1 MRNMTDT
8 LRAAA
13 LSKSGRPS
21 VAVDVRDKRLRWTG
35 LHWADG
41 STCWTDQVAD
51 GDAIHRALTD
61 GSGNVKHA
69 KVTDPSAAS
78 QWTNWQTLR
87 TDAIVDS
94 DVAIAR
100 LGSSDIRI
108 YYVRE
113 GAGDTWDIVYI
124 DSTDGGANWGSPSNA
139 ATGVNGAPAGD
150 DPEAPRIAAAHQY
163 LFYTDEGR
171 VKARSIPWGGSPSS
185 PSTWTTL
192 GTLEERQ
199 GLGVT
204 YNSSTE
210 VCHLVVAGA
219 GTIAVGT
226 YTPSG
231 SSWSSPLQIAPG
243 GTGSASSDSALS
255 SPSALYAN
263 GLYLVTWIDRF
274 EGDASEWTQP
284 VVLSSDDWE
293 HFGNEV
299 ALSIWASTYRRV
311 ALAYIASSEI
321 LYAANER
328 IACQATIYS
337 AEDTSKNLVGLTPA
351 SYRRRTDEDG
361 SRLHLEFLNA
371 GGVYDT
377 VGQQGEDGECIRP
390 LSSIVLS
397 RGYVTS
403 EGTEQIALDPHYIV
417 SAQISQGLERGRL
430 VIEAMDGWG
439 LLAMWRPNEALT
451 WSNRTVRWLLTEICA
466 RVGLTFSG
474 SAQTSF
480 DYQVPAFTV
489 HPSQHGARIV
499 RRLLLLAGAVAFFDL
514 DGQMKGYELYGYS
527 PSYDDIGSNGEILQ
541 GGYGLKAPWATSFR
555 VYGDQAGAAGEVSWI
570 SMEMGLR
577 LNANR
582 QDYRLSTDPAAQVVQ
597 RYDWTRARMSCR
609 REEVTIPMRPDL
621 ELWDRVRLFPTG
633 DVIPPSDCLRRV
645 VGIGEEWDGTRGR
658 YVSRV
663 TMEDV

>member
-1 MRNMTDT
+1 MRNMTDA
-8 LRAAA
+8 LHAAA
-13 LSKSGRPS
+13 LSWAGKPS
-21 VAVDVRDKRLRWTG
+21 VVADVRDKRLRWTG

-41 STCWTDQVAD
+41 STCWTDQVTD

-87 TDAIVDS
+87 SDAIADS

-100 LGSSDIRI
+100 LGSGDIRI

-113 GAGDTWDIVYI
+113 GEGDTWDIVYI
-124 DSTDGGANWGSPSNA
+124 DSTDGGQNWSDVSNA
-139 ATGVNGAPAGD
+139 ATGVNGAPAGE
-150 DPEAPRIAAAHQY
+150 DPEPPRIAGAHQY
-163 LFYTDEGR
+163 LFYTDEGL
-171 VKARSIPWGGSPSS
+171 VKGRSIPWGGSAGSA
-185 PSTWTTL
+185 STWTSL
-192 GTLEERQ
+192 GVLEDRQ
-199 GLGVT
+199 GLAAT
-204 YNSSTE
+204 YNATGGL
-210 VCHLVVAGA
+210 CYLVVAAA
-219 GTIAVGT
+219 GTIVVGT
-226 YTPSG
+226 YAPSG
-231 SSWSSPLQIAPG
+231 ATWSSPLQIAPG
-243 GTGSASSDSALS
+243 GTGSAGDGSALRN
-255 SPSALYAN
+255 PSALYAD
-263 GLYLVTWIDRF
+263 GLYFATWIDEF
-274 EGDASEWTQP
+274 QGDASQWTQP
-284 VVLSSDDWE
+284 VVLSSTDWE

-299 ALSIWASTYRRV
+299 ALSIWATTYRRV
-311 ALAYIASSEI
+311 ALAYVATSAT

-337 AEDTSKNLVGLTPA
+337 VEHTSKNLMGLMPA

-390 LSSIVLS
+390 LSTIVLS

-403 EGTEQIALDPHYIV
+403 EGAEQIALDPHYVV
-417 SAQISQGLERGRL
+417 SAQITQGLERGRL

-451 WSNRTVRWLLTEICA
+451 WTNRTIRWLLTEICA

-480 DYQVPAFTV
+480 DYQVPAFTM
-489 HPSQHGARIV
+489 HPSQHGAQIV
-499 RRLLLLAGAVAFFDL
+499 RRLLLLAGAVAFFDAE
-514 DGQMKGYELYGYS
+514 GQMKAYELYGYS
-527 PSYDDIGSNGEILQ
+527 PSYDDIGPNGEILE
-541 GGYGLKAPWATSFR
+541 GAYALKAPWGTSFR
-555 VYGDQAGAAGEVSWI
+555 VYGDQAGAAGEVSWL

-582 QDYRLSTDPAAQVVQ
+582 QDYRLSTDAAAQVVQ
-597 RYDWTRARMSCR
+597 RYDWSRARMSCR
-609 REEVTIPMRPDL
+609 REQVTVPMRPDL
-621 ELWDRVRLFPTG
+621 ELWDRVRLFPAG

-645 VGIGEEWDGTRGR
+645 VGIGEEWDGARGR
-658 YVSRV
+658 YVSQV
-663 TMEDV
+663 TMEDA